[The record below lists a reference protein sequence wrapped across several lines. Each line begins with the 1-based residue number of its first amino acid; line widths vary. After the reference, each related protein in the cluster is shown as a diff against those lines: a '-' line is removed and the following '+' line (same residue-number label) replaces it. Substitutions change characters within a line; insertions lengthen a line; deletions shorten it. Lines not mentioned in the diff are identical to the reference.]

1 MKIFIDIRS
10 LDARYTSGVPG
21 YIKLLIENML
31 TEAPGEDY
39 IFFANSF
46 RRNLEKTDLPQKYK
60 GTWLNL
66 GLPNRLLDLT
76 NHFLNFPKIDRII
89 PADVFFSPHFN
100 ILSFKNPEK
109 HVLTIHDISFYH
121 YPDFFSHRKQFWH
134 WQQDWR
140 KQIENAGRIIA
151 NSDYTGNDIIE
162 TLRTKPE
169 KVKRIYPGVDPFY
182 RKMNKNDV
190 DLIRF
195 RNEKGLN
202 KPFLLSVGTLEPRK
216 NIIATIRAFNFLK
229 QSAAFRDLELIIV
242 GPRGWLYDKILK
254 EAKSSPWQNKI
265 RIWGKATREEIL
277 FLYNLASVFVYPSF
291 FEGFGFPPL
300 EAQACG
306 LPVVA
311 SNRSSLPEVLGKSAL
326 LTDPWRVGELALAI
340 ESVLTDNKTSEMLKI
355 RGFEN
360 IKRFNWPNAAREVVA
375 LLKTQAY

>member
-1 MKIFIDIRS
+1 MRIFIDIRS
-10 LDARYTSGVPG
+10 LDAHYTSGVPG

-31 TEAPGEDY
+31 AEAPDEKY
-39 IFFANSF
+39 VFFANSF

-66 GLPNRLLDLT
+66 GLPNRLLDIT
-76 NHFLNFPKIDRII
+76 NHFLNFPKIDKII

-109 HVLTIHDISFYH
+109 HVLTIHDISFHH
-121 YPDFFSHRKQFWH
+121 YPDFFSRRKQLWH

-140 KQIENAGRIIA
+140 KQIENAGRIIT
-151 NSDYTGNDIIE
+151 NSDYTSNDIIG
-162 TLRTKPE
+162 TLRMNPE

-190 DLIRF
+190 GLIRF

-216 NIIATIRAFNFLK
+216 NIIATIRVFNFLK

-254 EAKSSPWQNKI
+254 EARLSPWQNKI
-265 RIWGKATREEIL
+265 RIWGKAAREEIL

-340 ESVLTDNKTSEMLKI
+340 ESVLTDNKTSEMLKT

-375 LLKTQAY
+375 LLKTQVY